1 MQCAVCSSRA
11 VCKVCAGVRT
21 ETEGRRE
28 GAVRDWLWSE
38 VESWVDWVFTSVGK
52 VGGSLLCRSHLPPLP
67 DPPTQSRGDYL
78 LSVKRGGGGESAGE
92 EVIVWTMRMGGDVS
106 EVTPCR
112 SYSPSSHIPDVC
124 TFPPGRRA
132 ICRGCRQQRRRRRK
146 RRCLRPADLPGRP
159 AHLASLQL
167 RRWTS

>member
-1 MQCAVCSSRA
+1 M
-11 VCKVCAGVRT
+11 G
-21 ETEGRRE
+21 
-28 GAVRDWLWSE
+28 VRDWLWSG
-38 VESWVDWVFTSVGK
+38 VESWVLGFHLRGK
-52 VGGSLLCRSHLPPLP
+52 SGRVAFCAARTFLHFLTPPP
-67 DPPTQSRGDYL
+67 RVAETIISQ
-78 LSVKRGGGGESAGE
+78 KRGGGGDSAGE
-92 EVIVWTMRMGGDVS
+92 EVIVWTTGEGGDVS
-106 EVTPCR
+106 EVTCCR

-146 RRCLRPADLPGRP
+146 RCLRPADLPGRP